1 VTRAG
6 YTVGVFVLLSPA
18 QCRLLHTLGSLQ
30 YSVGG
35 AGGFHLSFVNRKTC
49 NSSCNLTTCM
59 HVYFPTQNAPSR
71 LMVYRLVLTHSYLYN
86 ISSRVGSLTLCDR
99 IICDTCNLCRVA
111 RRVVRST
118 AAPRGV
124 TTQPPGPSPWASS
137 CPSRRPRR
145 WSCSSGARSRRA
157 TRT

>member
-35 AGGFHLSFVNRKTC
+35 CGHFPLGLQLRKPE
-49 NSSCNLTTCM
+49 NFMYNLTTCM

-71 LMVYRLVLTHSYLYN
+71 LMVYRLVRTHSYLYN
-86 ISSRVGSLTLCDR
+86 K
-99 IICDTCNLCRVA
+99 
-111 RRVVRST
+111 VR
-118 AAPRGV
+118 
-124 TTQPPGPSPWASS
+124 
-137 CPSRRPRR
+137 
-145 WSCSSGARSRRA
+145 
-157 TRT
+157 